1 MWLVDPLPLLLA
13 LIEQAAKRERLRRE
27 GPTPDSI
34 QQGTEVLELT
44 TLEELGSGQ
53 VVAKVEPP
61 PWSLQKILLSTDT
74 LIAGF

>member
-27 GPTPDSI
+27 RRADSG
-34 QQGTEVLELT
+34 QYQGTEVLELT

-53 VVAKVEPP
+53 VVAKVKPP